1 MKNLNK
7 ISLNEVSES
16 QLSSSCVTKTQQ
28 PDAKELNKIVSRKLM
43 LSPTL
48 SAWLLRSHWTLK
60 SILQETLFLDQLHDV
75 SFLSSKSF
83 LQTYLKPKI
92 M

>member
-60 SILQETLFLDQLHDV
+60 SILQETLFLDQLHDFSLLLLN
-75 SFLSSKSF
+75 SFSQQFLKSKV
-83 LQTYLKPKI
+83 